1 MGGGVP
7 PEEATVKCVICK
19 HGETN
24 PAEVTVTLERGR
36 SILIFRCVPARVCE
50 NCGEQYVDAET
61 TANLLAEAERAAK
74 AGVEI
79 EVRAYVAA

>member
-1 MGGGVP
+1 M
-7 PEEATVKCVICK
+7 KCVICK

-24 PAEVTVTLERGR
+24 PAEVTVTLERDR
-36 SILIFRCVPARVCE
+36 SMLIFRRVPARVCE
-50 NCGEQYVDAET
+50 NCGEQYVDADT
-61 TANLLAEAERAAK
+61 TANLLSEAERAAK

>member
-1 MGGGVP
+1 M
-7 PEEATVKCVICK
+7 KCVICK
-19 HGETN
+19 HGQTI

-36 SILIFRCVPARVCE
+36 STLIFRSVPAAVCE

-61 TANLLAEAERAAK
+61 TTKLLLDAERAAQ

>member
-1 MGGGVP
+1 M
-7 PEEATVKCVICK
+7 TCVICK

-36 SILIFRCVPARVCE
+36 SMLIFRSVPAAVCE

-61 TANLLAEAERAAK
+61 TAKLLLEADRAAQ

-79 EVRAYVAA
+79 EIRDYVAA